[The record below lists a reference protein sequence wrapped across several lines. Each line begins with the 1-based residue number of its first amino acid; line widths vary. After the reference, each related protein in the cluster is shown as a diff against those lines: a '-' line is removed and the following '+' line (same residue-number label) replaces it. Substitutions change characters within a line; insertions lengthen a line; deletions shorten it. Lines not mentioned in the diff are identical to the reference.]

1 MNESYMNKI
10 KETFPVI
17 PMQMQ
22 KERLEEVLAAAE
34 NPVEKRYVNK
44 SVKREELLKEDS
56 LMETIQQKLNPLR
69 KAIGN
74 IPSNAFPSNHPFV
87 PNITKKSASPEIAGI
102 LSEQKKELKSRLMTY
117 AACVNEMYK
126 NITEYRTEIQSMIE
140 AEEKGAAGEDM
151 VESYLRR
158 NLDCRILSGVI
169 LPAAYKRE
177 GAPKTAETDLLV
189 ISPKGVYVCEVK
201 NYGKAGQTLEVQ
213 PDGHV
218 IKRDYYGRFLDDM
231 GSPYEQNR
239 RHCEAVAQILSQNG
253 LSQMP
258 IYSVLLIGNTD
269 VAVNNNSTYLAM
281 DMYQFADTVKA
292 AGTEPEFD
300 AALTNKAFQAIQAAR
315 MGERKFPIP
324 SVSEHYAEMEE
335 KVSYLEEL
343 NNVQPEWAKMYAE
356 SVNEWVVASDEKWRT
371 TKEGKKW
378 RRATRASNFWMFMAL
393 LMFLAMPTFFVLG
406 FVYDNTDLWFG
417 ILGSMFICVSFI
429 GFATRLTE
437 PWEQL
442 AICS

>member
-1 MNESYMNKI
+1 MNESYMMKI

-22 KERLEEVLAAAE
+22 KERLEEVLAAAKS
-34 NPVEKRYVNK
+34 PVEKRYVNK
-44 SVKREELLKEDS
+44 SEKREELLKEDS
-56 LMETIQQKLNPLR
+56 LVEAIQRKVNPLR
-69 KAIGN
+69 KTMGN
-74 IPSNAFPSNHPFV
+74 AYACGFPDNHPFV
-87 PNITKKSASPEIAGI
+87 PNITKKSASPEITSI
-102 LSEQKKELKSRLMTY
+102 LSEQRKELKSRLMTY

-239 RHCEAVAQILSQNG
+239 RHCEAVAQILSRNG

-378 RRATRASNFWMFMAL
+378 RSAERWFSFWIAMFFL
-393 LMFLAMPTFFVLG
+393 LLLSVPVFLVLG
-406 FVYDNTDLWFG
+406 FVFDNPMWWLGIFAVVAFG
-417 ILGSMFICVSFI
+417 VPYI
-429 GFATRLTE
+429 
-437 PWEQL
+437 
-442 AICS
+442 AIAASAEDDGK